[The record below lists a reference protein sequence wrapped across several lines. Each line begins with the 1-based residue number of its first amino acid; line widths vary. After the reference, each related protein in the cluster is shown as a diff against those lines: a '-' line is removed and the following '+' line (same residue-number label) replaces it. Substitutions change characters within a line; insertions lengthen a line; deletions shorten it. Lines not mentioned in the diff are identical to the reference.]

1 MSETVNIYQLVVQDK
16 DSGELLLQ
24 RLFESD
30 DDAVDVLQTYASET
44 NMRFNKKTLSYSNNE
59 NISFIQ
65 TLELVK
71 RQER

>member
-1 MSETVNIYQLVVQDK
+1 MSETVDIFQLIIQDK
-16 DSGELLLQ
+16 DSGEVLMQ

-30 DDAVDVLQTYASET
+30 DDAVDVLQTYANET
-44 NMRFNKKTLSYSNNE
+44 NMRFNKSTLSYSNNE
-59 NISFIQ
+59 NIAFIQ

>member
-59 NISFIQ
+59 NIAFIQ